1 MTAKITRHH
10 GNLPNVVISPLTAVT
25 QDILAKF
32 DNVSYTMQTPRA
44 VTIAGTFKELE
55 NRFRTCARPDI

>member
-32 DNVSYTMQTPRA
+32 VQRHSAHPKTGQLNYTKLFFHFQMAQQ
-44 VTIAGTFKELE
+44 
-55 NRFRTCARPDI
+55 